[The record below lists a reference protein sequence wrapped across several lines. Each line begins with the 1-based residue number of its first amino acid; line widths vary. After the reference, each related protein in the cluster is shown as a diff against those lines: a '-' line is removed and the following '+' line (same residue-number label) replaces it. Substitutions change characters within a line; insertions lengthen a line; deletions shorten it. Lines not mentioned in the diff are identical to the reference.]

1 MDHFPHLHTLF
12 LPAELKVFA
21 MDDQL
26 VDSKKKKL
34 VFINIA
40 VTVLLKIA

>member
-1 MDHFPHLHTLF
+1 MDHFSHLHILF
-12 LPAELKVFA
+12 LPAELKVIA

-26 VDSKKKKL
+26 VDSKKKL